1 MDALKEVFVDGFL
14 WPQPVW
20 LLFTGN
26 PKAKVSRPKPN
37 TTEEM
42 KENITM
48 EVFFISQEE
57 FRCVNVNFME
67 VSGMHAG

>member
-1 MDALKEVFVDGFL
+1 MVSFGLNLYDFYLQGTLK
-14 WPQPVW
+14 Q
-20 LLFTGN
+20 
-26 PKAKVSRPKPN
+26 KVHRSKPH
-37 TTEEM
+37 TIEEL